1 MVEAS
6 TPYLLVGSLH
16 DPAGGGAVGGAVVVD
31 GSTVGSCV
39 GPNVITSLSV
49 GPGGDV
55 VVAVESPTH
64 VYS

>member
-1 MVEAS
+1 MLDAS
-6 TPYLLVGSLH
+6 TPYLLVRSLH
-16 DPAGGGAVGGAVVVD
+16 APAGGAAVGGAVVVD
-31 GSTVGSCV
+31 GVNEGSCV

-64 VYS
+64 LYS

>member
-1 MVEAS
+1 MLDAS

-16 DPAGGGAVGGAVVVD
+16 APAGGAAVGGAVVVD
-31 GSTVGSCV
+31 GVNGGSCV

-64 VYS
+64 LYS